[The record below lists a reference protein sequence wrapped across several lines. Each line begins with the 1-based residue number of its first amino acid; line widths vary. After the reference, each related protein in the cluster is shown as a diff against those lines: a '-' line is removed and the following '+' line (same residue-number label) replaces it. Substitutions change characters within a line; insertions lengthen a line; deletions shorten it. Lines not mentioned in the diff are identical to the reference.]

1 MKLKLLEFSFPATY
15 ANDICKFSDTVSFSA
30 IYLLIVKAVC
40 DNTDIVRRR
49 RPAAGKKSQNS
60 LYGLQYFIMQAGN
73 SFYLS
78 LSSNHSFTTSD
89 G

>member
-60 LYGLQYFIMQAGN
+60 LYGLQYFYII
-73 SFYLS
+73 S
-78 LSSNHSFTTSD
+78 LCRQETAFTNLFHQITPL
-89 G
+89 